1 MLSTSILVADDH
13 DSFALALK
21 ERLCAE
27 GYQVHTCKDAYQA
40 LAIARK
46 EHPDLLILDV
56 HMPAG
61 SGFSVLDRLKS
72 VPEIANTPVIIVTG
86 DYSMETMLEAD
97 RHGVD
102 LVLQKPFSTHDLLA
116 YVRAAL
122 NDTPEL
128 HAE

>member
-1 MLSTSILVADDH
+1 MQSASILVADDH
-13 DSFALALK
+13 DSFAIALK
-21 ERLCAE
+21 ERLSAE
-27 GYQVHTCKDAYQA
+27 GYLVHTCKDAYQA

-46 EHPDLLILDV
+46 ERPDLLILDV

-97 RHGVD
+97 RHGID
-102 LVLQKPFSTHDLLA
+102 LVLQKPFSSQDLIA

-122 NDTPEL
+122 KDTPEL
-128 HAE
+128 QAG